1 MTNIYSPT
9 VCYNEKPEL
18 RISKLEK
25 DSIIPSRANASDAGY
40 DLYAVIETIIPAR
53 GRGLIRTGIAMEIP
67 SGHVGL
73 IWPRSGLAVKA
84 GLDVLAGVIDSG
96 YRGEICIVLQNHT
109 DHDYIVRKH
118 DRAAQILIQEVTTVQ
133 IKTVSNLDK
142 SDRGTGGF
150 GSSGI

>member
-9 VCYNEKPEL
+9 VCYNETHEL

-25 DSIIPSRANASDAGY
+25 DSIIPSRANVSDAGY

-118 DRAAQILIQEVTTVQ
+118 DRVAQILIQKVATVQ